1 MFIKYNL
8 PGFIWAL
15 IILVLCSIPGT
26 DIISFSLWDWVN
38 SDKLAHATVFFIL
51 NVLLIR
57 GFSRQ
62 YSSDL
67 LFYYPIFMATF
78 LAIAY
83 GGLIEL
89 WQGAMFEYRT
99 ADIKDF
105 VANSVG
111 AVLGIFGYRFLY
123 FKGVV

>member
-1 MFIKYNL
+1 MFLKHNL
-8 PGFIWAL
+8 AGIVWAS

-38 SDKLAHATVFFIL
+38 SDKLAHAFVFFVL

-57 GFSRQ
+57 GFTNQ
-62 YSSDL
+62 YSINL
-67 LFYYPIFMATF
+67 LFYYPVFMAT
-78 LAIAY
+78 LIAVAY
-83 GGLIEL
+83 GGLLEL

-105 VANSVG
+105 VANTFGSI
-111 AVLGIFGYRFLY
+111 LGVFGYRFLY